1 MTNERYT
8 ESPWIG
14 VFVGREP
21 HKTFYPEK
29 SLDLGQ
35 SRLLVSSNLGSG
47 FTNLL
52 EQEELILPTISHPMY
67 QQIEAAA
74 SSEINYQKGHK
85 AIIFE
90 GSESQKAVAS
100 FLRMVKWPMSIIG
113 VNLEALEIEN
123 LDQVYQRLNAQ
134 MGLPSHFRVSALGDR
149 IAGREQDFVIVLL
162 GLNQLPKKQQERLQ
176 RDMRK
181 GPLGKTLRIFTFP
194 EPQQF

>member
-1 MTNERYT
+1 MANERYI

-14 VFVGREP
+14 VFVGKEP

-35 SRLLVSSNLGSG
+35 NRLLVSSNLGSG
-47 FTNLL
+47 FTSLL
-52 EQEELILPTISHPMY
+52 EQEELILPTVSHPMY

-74 SSEINYQKGHK
+74 SSELDYQKGHK

-100 FLRMVKWPMSIIG
+100 FLRMVKWPRNIIG
-113 VNLEALEIEN
+113 VNLEELKIED
-123 LDQVYQRLNAQ
+123 LGHVYQKLNAQ

-162 GLNQLPKKQQERLQ
+162 GLDRLPKKQQERLQ
-176 RDMRK
+176 KDMRK
-181 GPLGKTLRIFTFP
+181 GPLGRTMRIFTFS
-194 EPQQF
+194 EPQQS